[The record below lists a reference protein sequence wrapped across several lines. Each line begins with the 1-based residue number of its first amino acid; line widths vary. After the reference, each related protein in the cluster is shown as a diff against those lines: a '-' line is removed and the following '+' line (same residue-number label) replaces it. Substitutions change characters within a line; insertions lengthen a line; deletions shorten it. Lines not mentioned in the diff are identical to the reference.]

1 MKNIKTKYTLLRII
15 FLILFVVLF
24 LVKKIQLWLLVY
36 GIGILLS
43 FFYGRIYCG
52 YVCPMNS
59 SMHVVDKLA
68 KKLKLQRKSIPPIL
82 KNPILA
88 YGMLALSLIAM
99 FVGKKIFQVQIPI
112 LPILFCLSLIV
123 TLFFPPSVWHKT
135 LCPYSILLNFGAR
148 FSKRGTTVDATKC
161 TRTQKCLKACPAG
174 AITMEGMNKTAL
186 IDKKYCLQC
195 EVCTLVCPQ
204 NAISYAK
211 N

>member
-1 MKNIKTKYTLLRII
+1 MKSIKTKYTFLRII

-24 LVKKIQLWLLVY
+24 LIKKIQLWLLVY

-52 YVCPMNS
+52 YICPMNS
-59 SMHVVDKLA
+59 SMKVVDKVA

-82 KNPILA
+82 RSPILA
-88 YGMLALSLIAM
+88 YAMLAFSLITM
-99 FVGKKIFQVQIPI
+99 VVGKKIFQVQIPI
-112 LPILFCLSLIV
+112 LPILFCLSLVV
-123 TLFFPPSVWHKT
+123 TLFLPPSVWHKA
-135 LCPYSILLNFGAR
+135 LCPYSILLNFAAR
-148 FSKRGTTVDATKC
+148 FSKRGTTVDATMC
-161 TRTQKCLKACPAG
+161 TRTQKCLRACPSG
-174 AITMEGMNKTAL
+174 AITMEGVNKTAL